1 MAEDVVGHRQMVKV
15 QRRRRID
22 QDRREGRN
30 TFVSC
35 RMELCR
41 HNQGDS
47 MRRRPHR
54 YLGSSAVRDDL
65 GRYRKTLCR
74 KPFGAV
80 VRDFAE
86 PIRNEKYGALRM
98 PRLALDSRTGETLLP
113 GGLDFMVAFLFLFSY
128 LVHAA
133 VFASQA
139 HVDLA
144 TLTPCVTTP
153 FGQWCR
159 FQVERSTLLLRFV
172 NVDTSLAS
180 SPLAE

>member
-1 MAEDVVGHRQMVKV
+1 MAEDVEGHRQVVKV

-41 HNQGDS
+41 HNQGRQHETSSSS
-47 MRRRPHR
+47 MFG
-54 YLGSSAVRDDL
+54 LSAVRDDL

-80 VRDFAE
+80 VRDLAE
-86 PIRNEKYGALRM
+86 TIRNEKYGALRM

-113 GGLDFMVAFLFLFSY
+113 GGLDFMVAFLFLSRACSCLRQSGSRRPCDADTLRDY
-128 LVHAA
+128 A
-133 VFASQA
+133 V
-139 HVDLA
+139 
-144 TLTPCVTTP
+144 
-153 FGQWCR
+153 
-159 FQVERSTLLLRFV
+159 RSV
-172 NVDTSLAS
+172 V
-180 SPLAE
+180 